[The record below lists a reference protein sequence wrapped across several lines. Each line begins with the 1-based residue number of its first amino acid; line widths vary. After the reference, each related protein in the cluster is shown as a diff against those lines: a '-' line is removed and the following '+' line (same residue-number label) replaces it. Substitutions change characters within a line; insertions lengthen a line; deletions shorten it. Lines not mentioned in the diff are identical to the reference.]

1 MSKGSKRRP
10 ETGDAY
16 RNNWDRIFN
25 KRKDMIEIYGKTRC
39 SFCNS
44 AKALAESK
52 GRDYKYYLLDADY
65 TEEEFF
71 EKFPGARTFPQ
82 IVVEG
87 KAIGGFQELQQVL
100 KG

>member
-1 MSKGSKRRP
+1 
-10 ETGDAY
+10 
-16 RNNWDRIFN
+16 
-25 KRKDMIEIYGKTRC
+25 MIEIYGKTRC
-39 SFCNS
+39 TFCNS

-87 KAIGGFQELQQVL
+87 KAIGGFNELQQVL
-100 KG
+100 GGG